1 MKRQVKKLS
10 LSRETIHNLQE
21 PVLGKVAGG
30 SVGTFASAYYCANHS
45 NTTTC
50 AACVCP
56 N

>member
-30 SVGTFASAYYCANHS
+30 SVGTFTSYNYCNNHS
-45 NTTTC
+45 YTTTC
-50 AACVCP
+50 VACQCP